1 MKSCYVM
8 SPCHVGVGGLWLR
21 HLAMSEI
28 RRSQVRFHPHAV
40 WVLGPLLIPF
50 DSGLSTHS
58 KPLGHDFAN
67 QKDGPQCTVLF
78 PKVLCCHMEHGAQM
92 SLTLRCLRQHKTKG
106 SFTAFRAISTE
117 DGRQQQTTASNLAA
131 VRQKRLVTAW

>member
-1 MKSCYVM
+1 MLCHHVM
-8 SPCHVGVGGLWLR
+8 SAWVVYGFATWPCPKLDV
-21 HLAMSEI
+21 
-28 RRSQVRFHPHAV
+28 RRYVFTPHAV

-58 KPLGHDFAN
+58 KPPGHDFAN

-92 SLTLRCLRQHKTKG
+92 SMTLRCLRQHETKG

-117 DGRQQQTTASNLAA
+117 DGRQQQTTASNLPA